1 MTKPEPMRVEPVTLD
16 GRHVRLEPLSLDHHA
31 QLSAI
36 SDDAAIWRWMPYD
49 CSTPEN
55 MRLMIEYWLH
65 QQSIGASVCFAT
77 IDRATNQA
85 AGSTTYMNID
95 ASNHRLEIGGTWIA
109 PRWQRTAV
117 NTEAK
122 HLMLRHAFEV
132 LGCIRVEF
140 KTDSLNE
147 KSRTAL
153 LRIGAKQEGV
163 FRNHMI
169 MPDGRIRHSVYF
181 SIIDSEWPQVKAD
194 LEARLAQPYPQS
206 HIAHPKS

>member
-1 MTKPEPMRVEPVTLD
+1 
-16 GRHVRLEPLSLDHHA
+16 
-31 QLSAI
+31 
-36 SDDAAIWRWMPYD
+36 MPYD

-65 QQSIGASVCFAT
+65 QQSIGASVCFVT